1 VSRPAQGL
9 VRLPVWRARLVLMAL
24 AGGFAVLMGRAVYL
38 QAVRTDFLQEKGDAR
53 YSRVLAIPATR
64 GRILDRNGEA
74 LAVSTPVKS
83 VWAIPADVE
92 ASGSQRRK
100 LAALLSISPRELE
113 KKISDTSKDFVY
125 LKRQVPP
132 ETAAA
137 VQALGLKGIYEHP
150 EYRRYYPGGE
160 VTAHVIGFTGVDD
173 TGQEGIELAH
183 QATLGGKPG
192 SRRVIRDRLG
202 RIVEDVESIRS
213 GQDGSDLALSID
225 SKIQSLAYGALKAAV
240 ERHRAKA
247 GAVIAV
253 DVRSGEVLAL
263 ANVPSYNP
271 NNRARLTGAQLRNRV
286 ITDLFE
292 PGSTLKPFT
301 VAAAIETGKV
311 SRSTLV
317 NTAPGSLSF
326 ARYTIRDVHPAPAL
340 TVADV
345 LARSSNV
352 GAARIALDLPREAM
366 WDLYRRV
373 GFGAA
378 PELGFPGAAAG
389 RLRHYKTWRPVEQAT
404 LGYGMGISLS
414 LAQLARAYTVFARDG
429 VGSADA
435 GQNRRCG
442 ERGEGAVG
450 RGGAR
455 STCHARAGRAA
466 ERYRPARPHHRMAC
480 RWQDGYRP
488 QAGERRLRSRQIP
501 LVLRRP
507 CAGERAAPRRGGDDR
522 RTFGRAALRRH
533 GGRAGV
539 RAGDAGR
546 AAPASRAARRTP
558 GGARRR
564 RRSEGEHVT
573 WRCFGNSPRKAR

>member
-132 ETAAA
+132 ETATA

-173 TGQEGIELAH
+173 AGQEGIELAQ

-225 SKIQSLAYGALKAAV
+225 SKIQSLAYGALKSAV

-247 GAVIAV
+247 GAVIVV
-253 DVRSGEVLAL
+253 DSRSGEVLAL

-429 VGSADA
+429 ELVALTLVKTGAAVSGEKVLSAEAARAVRVMLEQAVQPSATGPRARIAGWRVAGKTGTAHKQENGAYAPDKYLASFVGLAPVSAPRLVVAVMIDEPSA
-435 GQNRRCG
+435 GQHYGGTVAAPVFAQVMQGALRLLAVPHDAPL
-442 ERGEGAVG
+442 EAPGEGDEAKE
-450 RGGAR
+450 
-455 STCHARAGRAA
+455 ST
-466 ERYRPARPHHRMAC
+466 
-480 RWQDGYRP
+480 
-488 QAGERRLRSRQIP
+488 
-501 LVLRRP
+501 
-507 CAGERAAPRRGGDDR
+507 
-522 RTFGRAALRRH
+522 
-533 GGRAGV
+533 
-539 RAGDAGR
+539 
-546 AAPASRAARRTP
+546 
-558 GGARRR
+558 
-564 RRSEGEHVT
+564 
-573 WRCFGNSPRKAR
+573 